1 MTQPN
6 SDTAAQFAAF
16 QQWQAQQAASAAQS
30 APTPDETPSL
40 SIADVLKALV
50 RSARLPDEATVHA
63 YNDVIDE
70 AFPAPS
76 TSDSEA
82 AEA

>member
-16 QQWQAQQAASAAQS
+16 QAWQASQAANGAQS
-30 APTPDETPSL
+30 VPTPDETPSL
-40 SIADVLKALV
+40 TINDVLKSLV
-50 RSARLPDEATVHA
+50 RSARLPDEATVIA
-63 YNDVIDE
+63 YESVIDD

-76 TSDSEA
+76 ASDSEA